1 MVEKGNN
8 LNPDEI
14 GKLGEEQRIYINPD
28 EFIKRLEVRRGIKYQ
43 DGNPSKTYG
52 NVSPDD
58 ESYEEIDKTSLIA
71 AQRAQTWIRKYT
83 EWYPDE
89 LCSVVN
95 KLVKKGKE
103 YESIKYVETRDRVE
117 YGKQVEEWVD
127 GAESSR
133 MVKET
138 IIGLGK
144 GALEYLDENDEYSKD
159 LAKKIRGDIRNQK
172 IKEIFKNLLP
182 RKK

>member
-1 MVEKGNN
+1 MERGSNFKPNEN
-8 LNPDEI
+8 
-14 GKLGEEQRIYINPD
+14 GKLGQEQRIYVNAD
-28 EFIKRLEVRRGIKYQ
+28 EFIKRLEVG
-43 DGNPSKTYG
+43 
-52 NVSPDD
+52 
-58 ESYEEIDKTSLIA
+58 IDKTSLIT
-71 AQRAQTWIRKYT
+71 AQHAQVWIRKYA

-103 YESIKYVETRDRVE
+103 YESIKH
-117 YGKQVEEWVD
+117 VD

-138 IIGLGK
+138 VIGLGK
-144 GALEYLDENDEYSKD
+144 EALEYLDENDEYSKN
-159 LAKKIRGDIRNQK
+159 LAGRIRGEIRKQK